1 MLQEILEPTFVNIL
15 KEFQNCDINRKDLK
29 LFKISEQFF
38 GKKIEMEQ
46 NNKLKEKIIFKK
58 AKYDDIETIVEINI
72 KDWKKYIKE

>member
-1 MLQEILEPTFVNIL
+1 M
-15 KEFQNCDINRKDLK
+15 KEFKNCDINRKDLK

>member
-1 MLQEILEPTFVNIL
+1 
-15 KEFQNCDINRKDLK
+15 
-29 LFKISEQFF
+29 
-38 GKKIEMEQ
+38 MEQ

>member
-1 MLQEILEPTFVNIL
+1 M

-38 GKKIEMEQ
+38 GKKIEIEK

>member
-1 MLQEILEPTFVNIL
+1 M
-15 KEFQNCDINRKDLK
+15 KEFQNCDINRQDLK

>member
-1 MLQEILEPTFVNIL
+1 M